1 MGVARSVA
9 CSAPD
14 GQARLRRFAAKSASA
29 RMPVRLA
36 RSVAPP
42 PPPPPEDGAGGGVGV
57 GIGVTEGVTV
67 MLVSALAVRPI
78 ASVIVSRI
86 V

>member
-42 PPPPPEDGAGGGVGV
+42 PPPPPEDGADA
-57 GIGVTEGVTV
+57 TV
-67 MLVSALAVRPI
+67 RLASALVVRPI
-78 ASVIVSRI
+78 ASVIVRRI

>member
-1 MGVARSVA
+1 MWRGAWKATRRV
-9 CSAPD
+9 

-42 PPPPPEDGAGGGVGV
+42 PPPPPEDGADA
-57 GIGVTEGVTV
+57 TV